1 MWSRTRFM
9 LATSLALASSA
20 AYIVHAQVLTYSKG
34 QPISAAYEGWE
45 IDPDGAKYF
54 IFGYENKNWEE
65 EMDIPVG
72 PENGFLPGPADRG
85 QPTHFFPRRSRYVFR
100 VPVPSQFSDRDELV
114 WTLVAHGRTSKA
126 FASLRPDLILDAVA
140 KGNDTGSSGMSS
152 SPETRANKSPVI
164 ALEGAKTRT
173 VKVGQPLVLIATVT
187 DDGIPKAT
195 TEEQARNRARNREAS
210 VTAASGPGSGSGAV
224 NGAGPGRAA
233 AAGSGSDSPSSDT
246 PPVDLWRNPPS
257 QGSVRKSNGLH
268 LSWFHLRGPGKVQFD
283 PPQIKTWEDLRVG
296 ANSPW
301 APVWFAPPLPADGR
315 LTTTVTFAAAGTYVL
330 RARADDGPATTDED
344 VTVTV
349 TP

>member
-1 MWSRTRFM
+1 MRPRTRFM
-9 LATSLALASSA
+9 LATCLALAGSA
-20 AYIVHAQVLTYSKG
+20 AYVVHAQVLTYSKG

-45 IDPDGAKYF
+45 VDPDGSKYF

-72 PENGFLPGPADRG
+72 PENGFQPGPIDRG

-100 VPVPSQFSDRDELV
+100 VPVPSQFSERDELV
-114 WTLVAHGRTSKA
+114 WTLTTHGRTSKA
-126 FASLRPDLILDAVA
+126 YASLRPDLILDAVA
-140 KGNDTGSSGMSS
+140 KGNDTGASGMSS
-152 SPETRANKSPVI
+152 SPETRANKPPVTEI
-164 ALEGAKTRT
+164 EGSKTRT
-173 VKVGQPLVLIATVT
+173 VKVGQPLVLVVKVT
-187 DDGIPKAT
+187 DDGVPKAT
-195 TEEQARNRARNREAS
+195 TEEQARNRARRNVS
-210 VTAASGPGSGSGAV
+210 STNASGPGSGA
-224 NGAGPGRAA
+224 NPGG
-233 AAGSGSDSPSSDT
+233 GSASPSSET
-246 PPVDLWRNPPS
+246 PQPVDLWRNPPS

-268 LSWFHLRGPGKVQFD
+268 LSWFHYRGPGPVQFD

-301 APVWFAPPLPADGR
+301 APVWFAPPMPPDGR
-315 LTTTVTFAAAGTYVL
+315 LTTTVKFSVPGTYVL